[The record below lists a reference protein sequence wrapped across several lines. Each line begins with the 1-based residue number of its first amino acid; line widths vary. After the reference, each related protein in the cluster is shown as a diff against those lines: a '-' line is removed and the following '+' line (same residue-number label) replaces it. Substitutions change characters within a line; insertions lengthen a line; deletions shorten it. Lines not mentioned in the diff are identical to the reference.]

1 MSAGLHH
8 ASRCLVLPE
17 GLEPSPTRLSTVRVC
32 QLRHDIMIWYRRRDS
47 NPHCLVP
54 KTSASSR
61 LGYAGMKDFGFRISK
76 FESSLL
82 QRSPTKSAI
91 RISKSAILWWTWHD
105 LNVRPRPSHGRALI
119 PLSYKS
125 GISGGERAALTA
137 TSAVTR
143 LTTETLAEA
152 AGLEPAHALRG
163 DLANRCH
170 TIRRRLQENLPTR
183 YRRWF

>member
-1 MSAGLHH
+1 MKIRNTQSEIRNL
-8 ASRCLVLPE
+8 
-17 GLEPSPTRLSTVRVC
+17 
-32 QLRHDIMIWYRRRDS
+32 IWYRRRDS
-47 NPHCLVP
+47 NPNYLAP

-61 LGYAGMKDFGFRISK
+61 LGYAGGSFAIFDCRFPICGVRVSGAKDQSK
-76 FESSLL
+76 INNW
-82 QRSPTKSAI
+82 QSAL
-91 RISKSAILWWTWHD
+91 LWWTWHD

-119 PLSYKS
+119 PLSYRS